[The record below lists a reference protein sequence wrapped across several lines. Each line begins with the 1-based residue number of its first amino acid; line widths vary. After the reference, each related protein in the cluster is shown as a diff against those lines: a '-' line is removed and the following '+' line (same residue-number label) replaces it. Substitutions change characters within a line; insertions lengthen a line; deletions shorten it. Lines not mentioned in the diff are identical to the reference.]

1 MKIFKGTALV
11 IPPLQTIQL
20 QMAKICDDWN
30 IPYINLLEISK
41 KEDIASIIEEA
52 KPKIIL
58 SSIEDIS
65 DPIVQN
71 SLQLVNIKYVALD
84 ECQVNIHALKSFK
97 IERPFK
103 IPSGSQVTKFF
114 QIS

>member
-1 MKIFKGTALV
+1 
-11 IPPLQTIQL
+11 
-20 QMAKICDDWN
+20 MAKICDDWN
-30 IPYINLLEISK
+30 IPYINLSEVSK

-97 IERPFK
+97 IELPFK
-103 IPSGSQVTKFF
+103 IPSGSQGTKFF
-114 QIS
+114 QIR